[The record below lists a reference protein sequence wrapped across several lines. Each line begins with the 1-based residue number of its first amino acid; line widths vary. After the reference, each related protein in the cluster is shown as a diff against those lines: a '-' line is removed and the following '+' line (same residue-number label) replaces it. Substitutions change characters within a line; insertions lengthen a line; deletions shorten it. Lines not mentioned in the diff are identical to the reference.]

1 MPRYCVRSPAPSTLA
16 AFDSR
21 VRSAT
26 GVSCC
31 CGKRSEKPRL
41 AAAEIPLRTDK
52 RHDDNRRH
60 RQRDF
65 ALGIA
70 SEIYRA
76 KRRVEA
82 PMRPRKNEGA
92 ALSCANGR
100 LGIKSAD
107 TSVSILA
114 SGNWLGVAHVP
125 LAFILTAL
133 RNPPAQAP
141 VLVTVR
147 DSRLHI
153 GNSSITCQWTSS
165 ECAGARTRR
174 RVLLHVHTVFPD

>member
-1 MPRYCVRSPAPSTLA
+1 MTIADIGNAISLWVSRQEFAALKDGLKPA
-16 AFDSR
+16 
-21 VRSAT
+21 
-26 GVSCC
+26 
-31 CGKRSEKPRL
+31 
-41 AAAEIPLRTDK
+41 
-52 RHDDNRRH
+52 
-60 RQRDF
+60 
-65 ALGIA
+65 
-70 SEIYRA
+70 
-76 KRRVEA
+76 
-82 PMRPRKNEGA
+82 MRPIKNEGA
-92 ALSCANGR
+92 ALSFANGR

-133 RNPPAQAP
+133 RNPPAQDP